1 MKEKGV
7 YDRLKF
13 VEQARKLE
21 EERLA
26 KEEEWK
32 RQNEAWIKQHGPIP
46 FEVPKLFFDGQ

>member
-1 MKEKGV
+1 MKEKGW

-26 KEEEWK
+26 KDDEW
-32 RQNEAWIKQHGPIP
+32 RRNNEAWIRQNGPIP
-46 FEVPKLFFDGQ
+46 FQVPKLFFDGK